1 MANFNTHVVV
11 AATASTVAAAMVLKA
26 GLIEMLD
33 APWYILIGV
42 IGGMLPDIDADNST
56 PVKRLFMFL
65 AGLSSA
71 WVWVAFQY
79 ELNPQRLMALVC
91 SVFLAVRYPV
101 FFIFQKM
108 TVHRGVFH
116 SLLGAFFFGLLT
128 VCLTHY
134 FLKWNV
140 VPAWLSGLFLVFG
153 FIVHLCLDELF
164 SVDLANSR
172 MKRSFGTALKLFSYK
187 DIPASTLLLISV
199 IALFIAAPS
208 SSHLV
213 EAWKRVDWAKAGC
226 Y

>member
-1 MANFNTHVVV
+1 MANFNTHVTV
-11 AATASTVAAAMVLKA
+11 AAMASTVAAAMAANVR
-26 GLIEMLD
+26 LIDMID

-56 PVKRLFMFL
+56 PVKRLFMLL
-65 AGLSSA
+65 AGLSCAGIWAVFKDS
-71 WVWVAFQY
+71 
-79 ELNPQRLMALVC
+79 LSPQRLMTVVALT
-91 SVFLAVRYPV
+91 FFAVRYPL

-116 SLLGAFFFGLLT
+116 SLLGAFFFGLLAT
-128 VCLTHY
+128 CISHY
-134 FLKWNV
+134 FLEWSV
-140 VPAWLSGLFLVFG
+140 LQAWLNGIFIVLG

-164 SVDLANSR
+164 SVDLTNGR
-172 MKRSFGTALKLFSYK
+172 MKKSFGTALKLFNYK

-213 EAWKRVDWAKAGC
+213 EAWKRAEVVMAGC